1 MNWLENMEEKK
12 EKLITWYGQIK
23 QDHFK
28 FIIPLGRLY
37 KDEIQLLV
45 SSDHSKLEISSFWLF
60 ICQKKVA
67 IYNDDIDALFVKKLF
82 RLFIKTLVLMNN
94 DMSKTA

>member
-1 MNWLENMEEKK
+1 MIRKLMNWLENIEEKK

-37 KDEIQLLV
+37 EHEIQLLV
-45 SSDHSKLEISSFWLF
+45 SSDHGKLEISLFWLF
-60 ICQKKVA
+60 IWQKKVA
-67 IYNDDIDALFVKKLF
+67 FYNYDNDVLLVK
-82 RLFIKTLVLMNN
+82 
-94 DMSKTA
+94 

>member
-1 MNWLENMEEKK
+1 MIRKLMNWLENMEEKK

-37 KDEIQLLV
+37 KNEIQLLV

-67 IYNDDIDALFVKKLF
+67 TYNDDIDAQFVK
-82 RLFIKTLVLMNN
+82 
-94 DMSKTA
+94 